1 MEERVMAWKNT
12 FKMFYVEKIDI
23 KMTCKLLPEPAKM
36 EKVDYSLSFPL
47 ITTKTPN
54 IIQKAT
60 PLQTLKS
67 THTSYIWESKWKLE

>member
-36 EKVDYSLSFPL
+36 EKVDYSLSVPL
-47 ITTKTPN
+47 TTTKTPN
-54 IIQKAT
+54 IIQKSNPPADFE
-60 PLQTLKS
+60 KY
-67 THTSYIWESKWKLE
+67 THQLYLGIKMKT